1 MKVTRAQAEANRQRV
16 IETAGRLFRERGIDG
31 VGLNDLMQTAG
42 LTRGGFYGQFDSKL
56 DLTVQAM
63 NRAKEVNQERWS
75 KLRYLPPGQAR
86 EKLVRGYLSDYHVQ
100 NPGDGCVLA
109 ALGGDTTRQPDEVR
123 ATYTDNVRRLLDL
136 IGEFSEGK
144 VDIERQQQAMVTL
157 SLLVGAIVLS
167 RAVND
172 DNLSGELREA
182 AISSLLKPEQG
193 LKPSAMPQAG

>member
-63 NRAKEVNQERWS
+63 DRAKEVNQERWS
-75 KLRYLPPGQAR
+75 KLRYLPPEQAR

-109 ALGGDTTRQPDEVR
+109 ALGGDTMRQPDEVR

-144 VDIERQQQAMVTL
+144 VDVERQQQAMVTL